1 MLKMMEAEIPKK
13 DSLANMLNNLETE
26 KPQKDEPKKKLRTSS
41 DDRFVNH
48 DYQDKQEAKMLE
60 GMMAA
65 MGMTKEELDQIKS

>member
-1 MLKMMEAEIPKK
+1 MLKMMEA
-13 DSLANMLNNLETE
+13 DSPQNDTMANMLKMMEGE
-26 KPQKDEPKKKLRTSS
+26 KDVDKPKKKLRTSS